1 MGSVTT
7 GLEVCL
13 AKPPSILKGTR
24 FGLLLNQ
31 ASVDQH
37 LNYAHNLLHDR
48 FPGQLAALF
57 TPQHGLWCA
66 EQDNM
71 IETGHSVEPRLG
83 IPIHSLYS
91 ETRVP
96 RPEMLSDLELLVVD
110 LQDVGTRVYTY
121 VWTVTHCL
129 QACATASIPVLV
141 LDRPNPLGGE
151 TAEGPLLDPAFAS
164 FVGRAPIPMRH
175 GLTIAELALHLNE
188 LMQIGADVHTVPMDG
203 WQRSMLWPDTGRA
216 WVPPSPNLPR
226 FEGALV
232 YPGQVLL
239 EGTELSEG
247 RGTTTPFEVFGAP
260 FVDPERLLGALDT
273 AQLAGLALR
282 PVHFRPTFQKHAG
295 QSCGGLHLHVTDP
308 HAYRPYTTTVTL
320 LSAIHSL
327 WPGEALWRQP
337 PYEYEKEKMPI
348 DILSGSSVLREAI
361 DAGNDGE
368 NLAARTRLEPT
379 AWWHDVAPHL
389 LY

>member
-13 AKPPSILKGTR
+13 AEPPSILKGTR

-31 ASVDQH
+31 ASVDRH
-37 LNYAHNLLHDR
+37 FHYAHDLLHHR

-96 RPEMLSDLELLVVD
+96 RAEMLSDLELLVVD

-121 VWTVTHCL
+121 VWTLTHCL
-129 QACATASIPVLV
+129 QACATAGIPVLV

-175 GLTIAELALHLNE
+175 GLTIAELALYLNE
-188 LMQIGADVHTVPMDG
+188 LMEIGADVHTVPMTG
-203 WQRSMLWPDTGRA
+203 WQRSMVWPDSGRA

-226 FEGALV
+226 CEGAQV

-247 RGTTTPFEVFGAP
+247 RGTTTPFEMFGAP
-260 FVDPERLLGALDT
+260 WLDPNTLLNALDT
-273 AQLAGLALR
+273 AHLPGLALR
-282 PVHFRPTFQKHAG
+282 PVRFRPTFQKHAG

-308 HAYRPYTTTVTL
+308 EAYRPYATTVTL
-320 LSAIHSL
+320 LSVIHRL
-327 WPGEALWRQP
+327 WPEQTLWRPP
-337 PYEYEKEKMPI
+337 PYEYEVEKMPI

-368 NLAARTRLEPT
+368 NLATSTHLEPT
-379 AWWHDVAPHL
+379 AWWQDVAPHL

>member
-57 TPQHGLWCA
+57 TPQHGLWCE

-71 IETGHSVEPRLG
+71 IETGHGVEPRLG

-96 RPEMLSDLELLVVD
+96 RPEMLRDLALLTVD

-121 VWTVTHCL
+121 VWTLTHCL
-129 QACATASIPVLV
+129 QACATEGIPVLV

-175 GLTIAELALHLNE
+175 GLTIAELALYLNE
-188 LMQIGADVHTVPMDG
+188 LLQIGADVHTVPMDG
-203 WQRSMLWPDTGRA
+203 WHRSMLWPDTGRA

-260 FVDPERLLGALDT
+260 WLDPVRLLQALGAVP
-273 AQLAGLALR
+273 GLALR
-282 PVHFRPTFQKHAG
+282 PLHFRPTFHKHAG
-295 QSCGGLHLHVTDP
+295 RSCGGLHLHVTDP
-308 HAYRPYTTTVTL
+308 DAYRPYATTASL
-320 LSAIHSL
+320 LSTIHSL
-327 WPGEALWRQP
+327 WPGETFWRQP
-337 PYEYEKEKMPI
+337 PYEYETERMPI
-348 DILSGSSVLREAI
+348 DILSGSSALRQTI
-361 DAGNDGE
+361 DAGGSADE
-368 NLAARTRLEPT
+368 LAARTHLEPT